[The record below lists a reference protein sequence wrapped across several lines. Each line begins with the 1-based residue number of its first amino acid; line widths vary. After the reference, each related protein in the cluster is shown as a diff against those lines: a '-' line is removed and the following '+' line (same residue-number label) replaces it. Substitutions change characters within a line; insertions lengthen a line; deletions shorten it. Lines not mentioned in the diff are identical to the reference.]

1 MAIKDMIN
9 ASFPGAS
16 STLNSTLGKVGSLKD
31 SAQAQFSDVTADAS
45 AMKSAVEGQ
54 AASLVGDLSSMIPP
68 LPELPNLN
76 AQGAFA
82 GLADIDINSISGAS
96 SVADLKTSFGETL
109 SAQGIDVDSIVS
121 QVKDG
126 VDIGGLIPNLE
137 VGADGIPFELPANIS
152 FSSVTGLKELL
163 PKLPD
168 FKSGLDFGNLTA
180 IGEGALG
187 HALGG
192 AESVLGLKDGILG
205 DISKAVSDA
214 ENYTLVG
221 GGPDRTIEEIK
232 ADLEIQKAKDV
243 IRKKQTAKYK
253 KIFKEQ
259 GKDAYQKAIFDD
271 MNTDRLKRGAD
282 VIVAVRDGGNP
293 DTIAKQFK
301 SEIDYKI
308 KST

>member
-1 MAIKDMIN
+1 MVGLDASISATLDAVISVKDT
-9 ASFPGAS
+9 A
-16 STLNSTLGKVGSLKD
+16 L
-31 SAQAQFSDVTADAS
+31 AQFANPLAEAS
-45 AMKSAVEGQ
+45 TMKAAVEGEV
-54 AASLVGDLSSMIPP
+54 AGLVGKLGDMIPA
-68 LPELPNLN
+68 LPELPNLS
-76 AQGAFA
+76 AQGAIGDLANIDVTSIA
-82 GLADIDINSISGAS
+82 GAANLSKLKDSFGDTLSESGIDID
-96 SVADLKTSFGETL
+96 SV
-109 SAQGIDVDSIVS
+109 VS

-137 VGADGIPFELPANIS
+137 LGIDGLPFELPANIS

-163 PKLPD
+163 PELPD

-205 DISKAVSDA
+205 DISTAVSDA

-221 GGPDRTIEEIK
+221 GGTDKSIEELR
-232 ADLEIQKAKDV
+232 ADLDIEKAKDV
-243 IRKKQTAKYK
+243 VRKKQTAKYK
-253 KIFKEQ
+253 KIFKEK

-271 MNTDRLKRGAD
+271 MNADRLKRGEK
-282 VIVAVRDGGNP
+282 VIVAVRDGGDV

>member
-1 MAIKDMIN
+1 MSIKNMKGLTGKI
-9 ASFPGAS
+9 
-16 STLNSTLGKVGSLKD
+16 TETLGAVTSLKD
-31 SAQAQFSDVTADAS
+31 SALAQFENPLAEAS
-45 AMKSAVEGQ
+45 ALKGELLGKVAG
-54 AASLVGDLSSMIPP
+54 LKGKLSSMIPA
-68 LPELPNLN
+68 LPELPNFN
-76 AQGAFA
+76 AQSAFGDLANIDVGSIAGAA
-82 GLADIDINSISGAS
+82 NLSK
-96 SVADLKTSFGETL
+96 LKDSFGDTL
-109 SAQGIDVDSIVS
+109 SKSGIDVDSVVS

-137 VGADGIPFELPANIS
+137 LGIDGLPFELPANIS
-152 FSSVTGLKELL
+152 FSSVSGLKELL

-168 FKSGLDFGNLTA
+168 FKSVLDFGNLTA

-192 AESVLGLKDGILG
+192 VESVLGLKDGILG

-232 ADLEIQKAKDV
+232 ADLDIQKAKALV
-243 IRKKQTAKYK
+243 RKEQTAKYK
-253 KIFKEQ
+253 KIFKEK